1 MTAISRRIMLG
12 GLAATAGGVIGAAI
26 PLPEAAT
33 LAMSPEERLNAAISA
48 VVDILREMNPDRP
61 EAEILRDQGGSY
73 VFLGLKA
80 PIKPTSVE
88 WSGPGF
94 YKVEGKHPN
103 GNRWCATL
111 RLERVDYKTVP
122 GSYYRAESWWKGRL
136 EYARRLKPA
145 AIRIISKDDE
155 YAALHRE

>member
-1 MTAISRRIMLG
+1 MSKVTRRRILG
-12 GLAATAGGVIGAAI
+12 GAVATAGGVIGAAI
-26 PLPEAAT
+26 PLPEAAA
-33 LAMSPEERLNAAISA
+33 LAMTPEERLNAAISA

-61 EAEILRDQGGSY
+61 EAEILRDQGGGY
-73 VFLGLKA
+73 VFVGLKA

-111 RLERVDYKTVP
+111 WLERVDYKTVP
-122 GSYYRAESWWKGRL
+122 GFYYRAESWWKGCL
-136 EYARRLKPA
+136 EYARRLKPG
-145 AIRIISKDDE
+145 AIRIVSRDDE
-155 YAALHRE
+155 YAAVHRA